1 MKITLEEI
9 KQLHPG
15 ILLLKTIEEEN
26 MSQHDLAVRTGMTEK
41 HISTI
46 INGTKN
52 ISATFAK
59 KLEYAL
65 PLDSKYW
72 MDAQA
77 VYDCALAEFQDDN
90 EMTIEEIGILKNFK
104 EVIEYYCQLK
114 WMNENDA
121 DFEKVLI
128 LRRLMGVSKL
138 TAIPNITYDAAYR
151 MQIKRNLN
159 NDPYVL
165 YAWQRTCELLT
176 NGQTVENELDLEQ
189 LIERIPDMKKQMFE
203 DINTISGRLTEI
215 LSECGVVFKI
225 VKNFVGAPVHGF
237 IKRTENEKIIMC
249 ITLRGKKADGFWFT
263 FFHEIGHIVNG
274 DLDKRFVDV
283 KAEGTIIEKAADEFA
298 KRALLDDNAYKEF
311 VLKRDFSFPA
321 IEIFANSQ
329 DVKPFVVIG
338 RLHKDEYIDWNVHDD
353 KIDRYEWASA

>member
-1 MKITLEEI
+1 MKKTLEEI

-15 ILLLKTIEEEN
+15 ILLQKTIEEEN

-65 PLDSKYW
+65 PLTSKYW
-72 MDAQA
+72 MDVQA

-90 EMTIEEIGILKNFK
+90 EMTIEEIGILKNLK
-104 EVIEYYCQLK
+104 EVIEYYCHLD
-114 WMNENDA
+114 WLNENDA
-121 DFEKVLI
+121 DFEKVLT
-128 LRRLMGVSKL
+128 LRKLMGVSKL

-151 MQIKRNLN
+151 TQIKRNLN

-165 YAWQRTCELLT
+165 YAWQRTCEILTSGQVVEKELNLELLKA
-176 NGQTVENELDLEQ
+176 
-189 LIERIPDMKKQMFE
+189 RIPDMRRQMFE
-203 DINTISGRLTEI
+203 DINTISERLTKI
-215 LSECGVVFKI
+215 LSECGIAFKI
-225 VKNFVGAPVHGF
+225 VRNFVGAPVQGF

-263 FFHEIGHIVNG
+263 FFHEIGHIFNG
-274 DLDKRFVDV
+274 DLDKRFLDV
-283 KAEGTIIEKAADEFA
+283 KAEGTAIEKAADEFA
-298 KRALLDDNAYKEF
+298 KECLLDENAYKEF
-311 VLKRDFSFPA
+311 VLKRDFSYPA

-329 DVKPFVVIG
+329 CIKPFVVIG
-338 RLHKDEYIDWNVHDD
+338 RLHKDEYIDWNIHDD
-353 KIDRYEWASA
+353 KIERYEWASA